1 MLPYIFMAVWITEIL
16 VFILALIVAILLY
29 KALKTATSLVINA
42 VLGILLLIAVKF
54 LLGLEIAI
62 TWAAVFICAIG
73 GIFGALIIIVL
84 NYLKIAFL

>member
-1 MLPYIFMAVWITEIL
+1 MAVWITEIL

>member
-1 MLPYIFMAVWITEIL
+1 MIVGIAEIS
-16 VFILALIVAILLY
+16 VFIVALIVAILLY
-29 KALKTATSLVINA
+29 RALKTATSLALNA
-42 VLGILLLIAVKF
+42 VIGVLVLIAVKF

-62 TWAAVFICAIG
+62 TWVAILICAIG

>member
-1 MLPYIFMAVWITEIL
+1 MAIWFTEIL
-16 VFILALIVAILLY
+16 VFIVVLIVAILLY
-29 KALKTATSLVINA
+29 KALKTATSLAINA

-62 TWAAVFICAIG
+62 TWVAVFICAIG